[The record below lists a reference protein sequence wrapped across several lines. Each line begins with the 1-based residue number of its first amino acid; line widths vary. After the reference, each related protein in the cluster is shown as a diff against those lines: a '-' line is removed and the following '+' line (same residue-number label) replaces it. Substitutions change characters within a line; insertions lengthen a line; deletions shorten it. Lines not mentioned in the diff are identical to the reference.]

1 MLTMKGWVALG
12 IAAAILGQTGGLIVQ
27 GGQLRKEQAE
37 VRRLET
43 DLAAARKRATDAEAA
58 TRRSESIGAVQA
70 QESAIVCQGE
80 GAELFARGR
89 QVGVAIGRSQCPV
102 S

>member
-12 IAAAILGQTGGLIVQ
+12 VAAAILGQTGGLIVQ
-27 GGQLRKEQAE
+27 GGQLREEQAE
-37 VRRLET
+37 VRRLEG
-43 DLAAARKRATDAEAA
+43 DLKIARQRVKDAEAA
-58 TRRSESIGAVQA
+58 AVRSESVGAVQA
-70 QESAIVCQGE
+70 QESAIVCEGE